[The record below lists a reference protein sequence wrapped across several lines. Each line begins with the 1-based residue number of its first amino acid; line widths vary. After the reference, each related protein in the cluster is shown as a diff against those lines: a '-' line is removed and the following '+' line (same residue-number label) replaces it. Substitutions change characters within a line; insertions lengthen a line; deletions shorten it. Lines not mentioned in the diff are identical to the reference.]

1 MDLISSLFLGFV
13 QGITEF
19 LPISSSGHIELF
31 LKLLNLNSSSVT
43 FDVVVHMASLIALLI
58 YFKFN
63 YSNFSQENLDINS
76 NKIWIALSVVPIG
89 LVGLVFR
96 DFIDEEAREIA
107 FLGYAFIFSGIILC
121 LHIFKKFKFKFVYV
135 IIFASLFQSLA
146 IFPGISRS
154 GMIIG
159 ISLLMG
165 SGIRKSVIL
174 SFLMSIPLILLSS
187 AYEIIF
193 GVFNG
198 FSTVDISYLIIAFLI
213 SLISSFIGIRIML
226 FLSKYTQFR
235 YFGIYNL
242 FLGIII
248 LISIFV

>member
-1 MDLISSLFLGFV
+1 
-13 QGITEF
+13 
-19 LPISSSGHIELF
+19 
-31 LKLLNLNSSSVT
+31 
-43 FDVVVHMASLIALLI
+43 
-58 YFKFN
+58 
-63 YSNFSQENLDINS
+63 
-76 NKIWIALSVVPIG
+76 
-89 LVGLVFR
+89 
-96 DFIDEEAREIA
+96 
-107 FLGYAFIFSGIILC
+107 
-121 LHIFKKFKFKFVYV
+121 
-135 IIFASLFQSLA
+135 
-146 IFPGISRS
+146 
-154 GMIIG
+154 MIIG

-242 FLGIII
+242 ALGAII

>member
-1 MDLISSLFLGFV
+1 MRQKLG
-13 QGITEF
+13 
-19 LPISSSGHIELF
+19 L
-31 LKLLNLNSSSVT
+31 LKILNLNSSSVT
-43 FDVVVHMASLIALLI
+43 FDIVVHMASLIALLI

-63 YSNFSQENLDINS
+63 YSNFSQENLDISS

-89 LVGLVFR
+89 LIGLIFR

-107 FLGYAFIFSGIILC
+107 FLGCAFIFSGIILC
-121 LHIFKKFKFKFVYV
+121 LHIFKKFEFKFVYI
-135 IIFASLFQSLA
+135 IIFASLFQSFA

-159 ISLLMG
+159 ISLLLG

-198 FSTVDISYLIIAFLI
+198 FSKVDISYLIIAFLI
-213 SLISSFIGIRIML
+213 SLISSFIGIKIML

-242 FLGIII
+242 VLGAII
-248 LISIFV
+248 LISLFV